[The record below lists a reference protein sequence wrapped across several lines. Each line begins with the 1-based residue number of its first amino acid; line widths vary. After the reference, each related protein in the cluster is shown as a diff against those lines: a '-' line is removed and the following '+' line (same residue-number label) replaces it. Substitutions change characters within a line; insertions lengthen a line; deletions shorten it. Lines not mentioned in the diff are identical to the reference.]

1 MSSHAWL
8 DSLSEDWPSQ
18 PNSFRASYNPSQPG
32 TAPSSAKSSGTKIPR
47 PRSHTG
53 PERKFV
59 ETPSRTISTVLNE
72 RSPNDVN
79 IPSISARRTPSKLS
93 QPSYRG
99 HRPSKS
105 YSELSPA
112 GSVVRD
118 LGSLGSVVHN
128 TIHHKSGSSPG
139 KDKGNTPEWRRRLLY
154 GNLAYGEQRDLFTS
168 AANGLEDIFKQ
179 PVQSKPFVAQS
190 GGGQVRIPHNDM
202 MLSSS
207 PPAPVR
213 SQQPLHDDVFSD
225 DSFEQ
230 ISPPPRQSKG
240 RSIKYKL
247 NDGGDADISQNSDMS
262 SPAWSIPEDKVTT
275 ASSQLS
281 PRSKAPGLPDTQLR
295 IPSNLSA
302 ARHEDFS
309 PILIAKH
316 SSEDGK
322 IDFAPVS
329 LSASELQ
336 DRLEKLQNDQAFYH
350 SSEDS
355 GSRSGSKSQA
365 TDGLK
370 PLNSF
375 VNFRRGGRSAD
386 GSSRLYTLTPA
397 LGNTSDMLP
406 EDSLQASTPKQ
417 FPSIRIHDPD
427 IATSRIGTPPVPAA
441 PFPSPEKKAV
451 SAVETDG
458 SPLKLF
464 GQYDTFTNQTLLR
477 RISQFEDPNTS
488 PSQGSLGDRQASAE
502 HMDKP
507 ASRASSNLRR
517 SPQKAAH
524 PPQQPTR
531 SFSQFGAGELDDYA
545 FNDDFTRLS
554 NESGDG
560 SVLHHSVSFSST
572 DKLSPPTAS
581 KIVVGKRRKKP
592 DSTSSTQG
600 RTLSRELAEQA
611 AKFLATSNQHD
622 LAAEYKRHRTSP
634 SKNPTPKR
642 RRTLHQSD
650 IAFGAEDDS
659 LLLSAHGSPQPQRIA
674 GKKRKDARAGDLQQT
689 ANANVIASRQ
699 MLRPRTPTPS
709 QGSSG
714 QRQARLRPDMRFLQD
729 EIAKLPQAY
738 HGNRKPSIK
747 TEDFLN
753 EAHRIM
759 AAIRGKNG
767 LQSGL
772 ASLEESDEEHMR
784 SPDNYFGDEASV
796 QDSTQERLSRP
807 PSRDGKPLPRM
818 ALRQEDP
825 QVVNH
830 LKKYKEHSDIDDIIA
845 SSLRSLGVPNE
856 DIRAVQALERSSNSS
871 RSEISQA
878 EVPDISGLV
887 SDPPNIRISENRLR
901 YEHSTAAEQAERFRD
916 RFPSNGSGSES
927 GFSTV
932 RTGSSRGSDTRRTI
946 APESVSHLIPDQVG
960 SMRLDKER
968 NVWVKANK
976 APTRTRRKDTLMSE
990 NSEDDVFADIPDLT
1004 VDVSRERQNLRLRLA
1019 QQSAAAARAAEVE
1032 SQLKPEHGGTLKSI
1046 LVNNSGDKQGKEDSR
1061 SPSRLMKQ
1069 FVEADDEDV
1078 EKEITILDYG
1088 LDEVSPK
1095 RRAQV
1100 GFSSPVSIVI
1110 QDMPVVDGSEEQEAN
1125 TVEPVVLQLPRPPK
1139 RQGPRNMSSQS
1150 SNKLSIPRSRSASGA
1165 PSRHLSVKG
1174 QTFVPR
1180 PVSVIEEKDEDSRH
1194 GGKAKVDKGLSIL
1207 GDQSIAERSPSRPG
1221 TRKTSLNIVVSTTPR
1236 PKPQPRPE
1244 NAEIIGHYVGN
1255 MSLSS
1260 LPDFTAHQERSYA
1273 LEVSYVLGDHNLV
1286 TGDGSQIHMSQ
1297 AVRNL
1302 VDKIAE
1308 VEAFEPFWEDMKEI
1322 ELRNKKLGSL
1332 HMLDRFC
1339 GRLVRLDAA
1348 QNAIRALDGIPPT
1361 VRELTISRNL
1371 LSDLT
1376 SWDRLANL
1384 QYVDISNNEIRSLSS
1399 FRSLV
1404 HLRDLVADNTG
1415 LTNLD
1420 GINYHETLLTVCARG
1435 NAIQEL
1441 DFEGTC
1447 LQRLTTLD
1455 LEGNKIR
1462 RLENLHELSSLSHL
1476 CLKGNRLVEFAPSD
1490 PLPLKHLLISD
1501 NKLKSLDLTAM
1512 PRLRVVCADRNRL
1525 TTVNGLRRTR
1535 HLDSLSLR
1543 EQGDAKPFDMN
1554 MLAEAYEVR
1563 KLFLSGNRVG
1573 TFAPLRAFLNLQVL
1587 DLANCGLQRL
1597 PDDLGQ
1603 KMPNLRVLN
1612 LNFNG
1617 LSDVSGLLGI
1627 TRLKR
1632 LHLAG
1637 NRFAEFKVLARV
1649 LAVFDWLAEVDLR
1662 GTPLTHGFYPSMHVA
1677 VREEKD
1683 ETQST
1688 VDPFRLPDADPA
1700 RDAKFCG
1707 LLDMD
1712 TRIERRTYERKFVRA
1727 CKQLQMLDGLLVN
1740 KRVRHVKDVVW
1751 KAMVERG
1758 LLLRPDGSPFDLSNV
1773 TLESDGLSSFI
1784 TEMDEGDKSP
1794 SKGSRAPKTRAKN
1807 PEESARWEAEDSFA

>member
-18 PNSFRASYNPSQPG
+18 PNSLRVPQNPSQPG
-32 TAPSSAKSSGTKIPR
+32 SSPASAKSMIPR

-59 ETPSRTISTVLNE
+59 DTPTRNSSAVLNE

-79 IPSISARRTPSKLS
+79 IPPVSTRRTPSKLA

-105 YSELSPA
+105 YSGISPA

-118 LGSLGSVVHN
+118 VGSMGSVVHN
-128 TIHHKSGSSPG
+128 TIYKSSSSPG
-139 KDKGNTPEWRRRLLY
+139 KDAGNTPEWRRRLLQ
-154 GNLAYGEQRDLFTS
+154 GDLAYGEQRDLFTS
-168 AANGLEDIFKQ
+168 AANGLENIFKE
-179 PVQSKPFVAQS
+179 PTPTKPSVAQA
-190 GGGQVRIPHNDM
+190 GGGYDQAPRNEIPM
-202 MLSSS
+202 PSS
-207 PPAPVR
+207 PPVPIR
-213 SQQPLHDDVFSD
+213 PQKSSNDDVFSD
-225 DSFEQ
+225 DSYEE
-230 ISPPPRQSKG
+230 ISPPPPPHQSKG
-240 RSIKYKL
+240 RTMKYKL
-247 NDGGDADISQNSDMS
+247 NDVGDADVSQNSDMS

-281 PRSKAPGLPDTQLR
+281 PRSKATGGADNKLR

-322 IDFAPVS
+322 IDFAPVR

-336 DRLEKLQNDQAFYH
+336 ERLEKLQNDKAFYH

-355 GSRSGSKSQA
+355 GSRPGSNSQA

-375 VNFRRGGRSAD
+375 VNFHRGGRSAD
-386 GSSRLYTLTPA
+386 SSSRLYTLTPA

-406 EDSLQASTPKQ
+406 EDSLQASTPKA
-417 FPSIRIHDPD
+417 FPSIRIHNPENG
-427 IATSRIGTPPVPAA
+427 APRARTPPVPAA
-441 PFPSPEKKAV
+441 PFPSPEKKLAQTG
-451 SAVETDG
+451 ETDA

-507 ASRASSNLRR
+507 TSRAPPNLKR
-517 SPQKAAH
+517 SPQKVAI
-524 PPQQPTR
+524 PSQKPTR
-531 SFSQFGAGELDDYA
+531 SFSKFGAGDLDDYA
-545 FNDDFTRLS
+545 FNDDFTRVS
-554 NESGDG
+554 NESDDG
-560 SVLHHSVSFSST
+560 SVVHHSVSLSSP
-572 DKLSPPTAS
+572 DKPSPPPAS

-592 DSTSSTQG
+592 DSASSTQG
-600 RTLSRELAEQA
+600 RTLSREIADQA
-611 AKFLATSNQHD
+611 AKFLATSNPHD

-659 LLLSAHGSPQPQRIA
+659 LMLSAHGSPQPQLIA

-689 ANANVIASRQ
+689 ANANVLASRQ

-709 QGSSG
+709 QGSSA
-714 QRQARLRPDMRFLQD
+714 QRQDRLRPEMRFLQD
-729 EIAKLPQAY
+729 EIAKLPQPFY
-738 HGNRKPSIK
+738 GNRKPSIK

-772 ASLEESDEEHMR
+772 ASLEESDEDHLR
-784 SPDNYFGDEASV
+784 PADDYFGDEASL
-796 QDSTQERLSRP
+796 QDSTVERLSRP
-807 PSRDGKPLPRM
+807 PSRDGKPVPRM
-818 ALRQEDP
+818 AQRQEDP
-825 QVVNH
+825 KVVNH
-830 LKKYKEHSDIDDIIA
+830 LKKYQEHSDMDDIIA
-845 SSLRSLGVPNE
+845 SSLRSLGVSKE
-856 DIRAVQALERSSNSS
+856 DIEAVQALERNSNSS
-871 RSEISQA
+871 RSEQS
-878 EVPDISGLV
+878 DIGIFHNSGLF

-916 RFPSNGSGSES
+916 RFPSNGSGSDS
-927 GFSTV
+927 GVSTF

-968 NVWVKANK
+968 NIWVKAT
-976 APTRTRRKDTLMSE
+976 PPRRMERRDTLMSE
-990 NSEDDVFADIPDLT
+990 HSEDDVFADIPDLT
-1004 VDVSRERQNLRLRLA
+1004 VDVSKELQNLRHRLA
-1019 QQSAAAARAAEVE
+1019 QQSAAAARAAELE
-1032 SQLKPEHGGTLKSI
+1032 SRVKSEQGGTLKSI
-1046 LVNNSGDKQGKEDSR
+1046 LINNIGDRQGKEDSR

-1069 FVEADDEDV
+1069 FAESDDEDV
-1078 EKEITILDYG
+1078 EKEITIHDDR
-1088 LDEVSPK
+1088 LDESSPK
-1095 RRAQV
+1095 RRTQV
-1100 GFSSPVSIVI
+1100 NFSSPVSIVI
-1110 QDMPVVDGSEEQEAN
+1110 QDVPVIGGSEEHDAS
-1125 TVEPVVLQLPRPPK
+1125 TVEPIMLHLPKP
-1139 RQGPRNMSSQS
+1139 RQPQGSRNVSSQS
-1150 SNKLSIPRSRSASGA
+1150 NHGLSIPRSRNTSGA
-1165 PSRHLSVKG
+1165 PARQISVQG
-1174 QTFVPR
+1174 QPFVPR
-1180 PVSVIEEKDEDSRH
+1180 PVSIIEEQDEDSRD
-1194 GGKAKVDKGLSIL
+1194 GKTKFGKGLSIL
-1207 GDQSIAERSPSRPG
+1207 GDQSIAGRSASGSR
-1221 TRKTSLNIVVSTTPR
+1221 TRQTSLNIVLSATPR

-1255 MSLSS
+1255 MSLSP

-1286 TGDGSQIHMSQ
+1286 TGDGSQSHMSQ

-1322 ELRNKKLGSL
+1322 ELRDKKLGSL

-1339 GRLVRLDAA
+1339 TRLVRLNAA
-1348 QNAIRALDGIPPT
+1348 QNSIRALDGIPTT

-1384 QYVDISNNEIRSLSS
+1384 QYVDISNNEIKSLSS

-1415 LTNLD
+1415 LTSLD
-1420 GINYHETLLTVCARG
+1420 GINYHETLLTVSARG

-1447 LQRLTTLD
+1447 LQRLTNLD

-1462 RLENLHELSSLSHL
+1462 KIENLHELSSLSHL
-1476 CLKGNRLVEFAPSD
+1476 CLKGNRLVEFAPSER
-1490 PLPLKHLLISD
+1490 LALKHLVISD
-1501 NKLKSLDLTAM
+1501 NKLKRLDLTAM
-1512 PRLRVVCADRNRL
+1512 PGLHLVCADRNRL
-1525 TTVNGLRRTR
+1525 TTVNGLRRTK

-1543 EQGDAKPFDMN
+1543 EQGGSKPVDVS

-1573 TFAPLRAFLNLQVL
+1573 TFMPSRAFLNLQTL

-1597 PDDLGQ
+1597 SDDLGAM
-1603 KMPNLRVLN
+1603 MPNLRVLN

-1617 LSDVSGLLGI
+1617 LSDVSGLVGI
-1627 TRLKR
+1627 SRLKR

-1637 NRFAEFKVLARV
+1637 NRFAEIKVLSRV
-1649 LAVFDWLAEVDLR
+1649 IAGFGWLTELDLR
-1662 GTPLTHGFYPSMHVA
+1662 GTPLTHGFYPSMHVV
-1677 VREEKD
+1677 VRKEKD
-1683 ETQST
+1683 ETQPT
-1688 VDPFRLPDADPA
+1688 IGPFTLPDADPA

-1712 TRIERRTYERKFVRA
+1712 TRIERRTYERKFVRV
-1727 CKQLQMLDGLLVN
+1727 CKQIQMLDGLLVN

-1773 TLESDGLSSFI
+1773 TLEDDGLSSFM
-1784 TEMDEGDKSP
+1784 TEMDDEDRTP
-1794 SKGSRAPKTRAKN
+1794 SKSSKSSKRRVKN
-1807 PEESARWEAEDSFA
+1807 ADESARWEAEDSFA

>member
-1 MSSHAWL
+1 MSSYAWL

-18 PNSFRASYNPSQPG
+18 PNSLRAPHKSPQPG
-32 TAPSSAKSSGTKIPR
+32 TDPASAKSSATKIPR

-59 ETPSRTISTVLNE
+59 DTPTRNSSVVLNE

-79 IPSISARRTPSKLS
+79 IPPVSTRRTPSKLS

-99 HRPSKS
+99 HRASKS
-105 YSELSPA
+105 YSDLSPA
-112 GSVVRD
+112 GSIVRNI
-118 LGSLGSVVHN
+118 GSMGSVVHN
-128 TIHHKSGSSPG
+128 TIHRNSSSSPG
-139 KDKGNTPEWRRRLLY
+139 KDQGNTPEWRRRLLQ
-154 GNLAYGEQRDLFTS
+154 GDLPYGEQRDLFTS
-168 AANGLEDIFKQ
+168 AANGLEDIFK
-179 PVQSKPFVAQS
+179 PVQNKPSVTQS
-190 GGGQVRIPHNDM
+190 AGGHDEISRNEMALP
-202 MLSSS
+202 SS
-207 PPAPVR
+207 PPIPVR
-213 SQQPLHDDVFSD
+213 SQPSSNDDVFSD

-230 ISPPPRQSKG
+230 VSPPPRQSKG
-240 RSIKYKL
+240 RPMKYKL
-247 NDGGDADISQNSDMS
+247 NDVGDADISQNSDMS
-262 SPAWSIPEDKVTT
+262 SPAWSLPEDKLTT

-281 PRSKAPGLPDTQLR
+281 PRSKATGLAENQLR

-336 DRLEKLQNDQAFYH
+336 ERLEKLQNDKAFYH

-355 GSRSGSKSQA
+355 GSRPGSNSQD
-365 TDGLK
+365 TNGLK

-406 EDSLQASTPKQ
+406 EDSLQASTPKA
-417 FPSIRIHDPD
+417 FPSIRVHNPD
-427 IATSRIGTPPVPAA
+427 TGAPRGRIPLLPAA
-441 PFPSPEKKAV
+441 PFPSPEKN
-451 SAVETDG
+451 TDQAG
-458 SPLKLF
+458 DTDASPLKLF

-502 HMDKP
+502 HMGKP
-507 ASRASSNLRR
+507 ASRAPSNLKR
-517 SPQKAAH
+517 SPQKVAV
-524 PPQQPTR
+524 PTQQPTR

-545 FNDDFTRLS
+545 FNDNFTRVS
-554 NESGDG
+554 NESDEG
-560 SVLHHSVSFSST
+560 SVLHHSVSLSSP
-572 DKLSPPTAS
+572 DKPSPPPAS

-600 RTLSRELAEQA
+600 RTLSREIAEQA
-611 AKFLATSNQHD
+611 AKFLAASNQHD

-634 SKNPTPKR
+634 TKNPTPKR

-659 LLLSAHGSPQPQRIA
+659 LLLSAHGSPQPQLIA
-674 GKKRKDARAGDLQQT
+674 GKKRKDARAGDLQQN
-689 ANANVIASRQ
+689 ANANVLASRQ
-699 MLRPRTPTPS
+699 MLPPRPRTPTPS
-709 QGSSG
+709 QGSSIH
-714 QRQARLRPDMRFLQD
+714 RQDRLRPEMRFLQD
-729 EIAKLPQAY
+729 EIAKLPQPIY
-738 HGNRKPSIK
+738 GNRKPSIK

-753 EAHRIM
+753 EAQRIM
-759 AAIRGKNG
+759 TAIRGKNG
-767 LQSGL
+767 TQSGL
-772 ASLEESDEEHMR
+772 ASLEESDEDHLR
-784 SPDNYFGDEASV
+784 PGDDFFGDEASLP
-796 QDSTQERLSRP
+796 DSTQERLSRP
-807 PSRDGKPLPRM
+807 PSRDGKPVPR
-818 ALRQEDP
+818 AAQRQEDP
-825 QVVNH
+825 KLVNH
-830 LKKYKEHSDIDDIIA
+830 LKKYQEHSDMDDILA
-845 SSLRSLGVPNE
+845 SSLRSLGVSKE
-856 DIRAVQALERSSNSS
+856 DIEAVQALERQSISS
-871 RSEISQA
+871 RSDSS
-878 EVPDISGLV
+878 EVGLF
-887 SDPPNIRISENRLR
+887 SDPPNIRISQNHLR
-901 YEHSTAAEQAERFRD
+901 YENSTAAEQAERFRD
-916 RFPSNGSGSES
+916 LFPSNGSGSES
-927 GFSTV
+927 GISTV

-968 NVWVKANK
+968 NIWVKAT
-976 APTRTRRKDTLMSE
+976 PPRRIERKDTLMSE
-990 NSEDDVFADIPDLT
+990 HSEDDVFADIPDLT
-1004 VDVSRERQNLRLRLA
+1004 VDVSKELQNLRLRLA
-1019 QQSAAAARAAEVE
+1019 QQSAAAARAAEFE
-1032 SQLKPEHGGTLKSI
+1032 SKIKSEQGGTLKSI
-1046 LVNNSGDKQGKEDSR
+1046 LINNLGDRQGKEDSR
-1061 SPSRLMKQ
+1061 SPSRWMKQ
-1069 FVEADDEDV
+1069 FAEADDEDV
-1078 EKEITILDYG
+1078 EKEITIHDDR
-1088 LDEVSPK
+1088 LDESSPK
-1095 RRAQV
+1095 RRTQV
-1100 GFSSPVSIVI
+1100 NFSSPVSIVI
-1110 QDMPVVDGSEEQEAN
+1110 QDMPPVSKSEKQEASA
-1125 TVEPVVLQLPRPPK
+1125 VEPVMLHLPKPRK
-1139 RQGPRNMSSQS
+1139 HQGTRNMSQS
-1150 SNKLSIPRSRSASGA
+1150 SHGLSVPRSRTASGA
-1165 PSRHLSVKG
+1165 LQRHISVQG
-1174 QTFVPR
+1174 QPFVPR
-1180 PVSVIEEKDEDSRH
+1180 PVSIIEEQDEDSRDM
-1194 GGKAKVDKGLSIL
+1194 KAKFGKGLSIM
-1207 GDQSIAERSPSRPG
+1207 GDQSIAGRSPSKPG
-1221 TRKTSLNIVVSTTPR
+1221 TRQTSLNIVVSTTPR

-1255 MSLSS
+1255 MSLSP

-1286 TGDGSQIHMSQ
+1286 TGDGSQTHMSQ

-1322 ELRNKKLGSL
+1322 ELRDKKLGSL

-1339 GRLVRLDAA
+1339 SRLVRLNAA
-1348 QNAIRALDGIPPT
+1348 QNSIRALDGIPTT

-1384 QYVDISNNEIRSLSS
+1384 QYVDISNNEIKSLSS

-1420 GINYHETLLTVCARG
+1420 GIKYHETLLTVSARG

-1447 LQRLTTLD
+1447 LQRLTNLD

-1462 RLENLHELSSLSHL
+1462 KVENLHELSSLSHL
-1476 CLKGNRLVEFAPSD
+1476 CLKGNLLVEFAPSE
-1490 PLPLKHLLISD
+1490 PLALKHLVISD
-1501 NKLKSLDLTAM
+1501 NKLKRLDLTEM
-1512 PRLRVVCADRNRL
+1512 PRLHMVCADRNRL
-1525 TTVNGLRRTR
+1525 RTITGLRRTR
-1535 HLDSLSLR
+1535 RLDSLSLR
-1543 EQGDAKPFDMN
+1543 EQGGSKPFDLN

-1573 TFAPLRAFLNLQVL
+1573 TFAPSRAFLNLQIL

-1603 KMPNLRVLN
+1603 MMPNLRVLN

-1617 LSDVSGLLGI
+1617 LSDVSGLMGI
-1627 TRLKR
+1627 SRLKR
-1632 LHLAG
+1632 LHVAG
-1637 NRFAEFKVLARV
+1637 NRFSDYKILAKVLATF
-1649 LAVFDWLAEVDLR
+1649 AWLTELDLR
-1662 GTPLTHGFYPSMHVA
+1662 GTPITHGFYPSMHVV
-1677 VREEKD
+1677 VRKEED
-1683 ETQST
+1683 DTQPT
-1688 VDPFRLPDADPA
+1688 IGPFTLPDADPV

-1727 CKQLQMLDGLLVN
+1727 CKQIQMLDGLLVN

-1773 TLESDGLSSFI
+1773 TLEDDGLSSFA
-1784 TEMDEGDKSP
+1784 TELDDDDKSP
-1794 SKGSRAPKTRAKN
+1794 SKSSRSPKKRVKN
-1807 PEESARWEAEDSFA
+1807 LDESARWEAEDSFA

>member
-1 MSSHAWL
+1 M
-8 DSLSEDWPSQ
+8 Q
-18 PNSFRASYNPSQPG
+18 G
-32 TAPSSAKSSGTKIPR
+32 
-47 PRSHTG
+47 
-53 PERKFV
+53 
-59 ETPSRTISTVLNE
+59 
-72 RSPNDVN
+72 
-79 IPSISARRTPSKLS
+79 
-93 QPSYRG
+93 
-99 HRPSKS
+99 
-105 YSELSPA
+105 
-112 GSVVRD
+112 D
-118 LGSLGSVVHN
+118 L
-128 TIHHKSGSSPG
+128 P
-139 KDKGNTPEWRRRLLY
+139 
-154 GNLAYGEQRDLFTS
+154 YGEQRDLFTS
-168 AANGLEDIFKQ
+168 AANGLEDIFKPAPNQ
-179 PVQSKPFVAQS
+179 PSVNQS
-190 GGGQVRIPHNDM
+190 GVSHDEIPRNEM
-202 MLSSS
+202 ALPSS
-207 PPAPVR
+207 PPVPVR
-213 SQQPLHDDVFSD
+213 SQQPSNDDVFSD

-240 RSIKYKL
+240 RTMKYKL
-247 NDGGDADISQNSDMS
+247 NDVGDADISQNSDMS
-262 SPAWSIPEDKVTT
+262 SPAWSLPEDKVTT

-281 PRSKAPGLPDTQLR
+281 PRSKATGLVDNKLR

-336 DRLEKLQNDQAFYH
+336 ERLEKLQNDKAFYH

-355 GSRSGSKSQA
+355 GSRPGSGSQA
-365 TDGLK
+365 TNGLK
-370 PLNSF
+370 SLNSF

-406 EDSLQASTPKQ
+406 EDSLQASTPKA
-417 FPSIRIHDPD
+417 FPSIRIHDPEFG
-427 IATSRIGTPPVPAA
+427 ASRVRTPPVPVA
-441 PFPSPEKKAV
+441 PFPSPEKQAAQ
-451 SAVETDG
+451 SEDTDA

-502 HMDKP
+502 HIGKP
-507 ASRASSNLRR
+507 ASRAPSNLKR
-517 SPQKAAH
+517 SPQKVAM

-531 SFSQFGAGELDDYA
+531 SFSQFGAGDLDDYA
-545 FNDDFTRLS
+545 FNDDFTRVS
-554 NESGDG
+554 NDSDEG
-560 SVLHHSVSFSST
+560 SVLHHSVSLSSP
-572 DKLSPPTAS
+572 DKPSSPQIG

-600 RTLSRELAEQA
+600 RTLSREFAEQA
-611 AKFLATSNQHD
+611 AKFLATPNQHD

-634 SKNPTPKR
+634 TKNPTPKR

-659 LLLSAHGSPQPQRIA
+659 LLLSAHGSPQPQLIA
-674 GKKRKDARAGDLQQT
+674 GKKRKDARAGNLQQT
-689 ANANVIASRQ
+689 ANANVLASHQ
-699 MLRPRTPTPS
+699 MPRPRTPTPS
-709 QGSSG
+709 QGSSAH
-714 QRQARLRPDMRFLQD
+714 RQDRLRPEMRFLRD
-729 EIAKLPQAY
+729 EIAKLPQPY
-738 HGNRKPSIK
+738 YGDRKPSIK

-759 AAIRGKNG
+759 AAIRGKTG

-772 ASLEESDEEHMR
+772 ASLEESDEDHLR
-784 SPDNYFGDEASV
+784 PADDYFGDEVSLP
-796 QDSTQERLSRP
+796 DSTQERLSRP
-807 PSRDGKPLPRM
+807 PSRDGKPVPRM
-818 ALRQEDP
+818 AQRQEDP
-825 QVVNH
+825 KVVNH
-830 LKKYKEHSDIDDIIA
+830 LKKYQEHSDMDDIIA
-845 SSLRSLGVPNE
+845 SSLRSLGVSKE
-856 DIRAVQALERSSNSS
+856 DIEAVQALERNSNSS
-871 RSEISQA
+871 RSEPS
-878 EVPDISGLV
+878 EVGIFHNSGLF

-927 GFSTV
+927 ISTV

-968 NVWVKANK
+968 NIWVKAT
-976 APTRTRRKDTLMSE
+976 APRRMERRDTLMSE
-990 NSEDDVFADIPDLT
+990 HSEDDVFADIPDLT
-1004 VDVSRERQNLRLRLA
+1004 VDVSKELQNLRLRLA
-1019 QQSAAAARAAEVE
+1019 QQSAAAARAAEFE
-1032 SQLKPEHGGTLKSI
+1032 SRAKSEQGGTLRSI
-1046 LVNNSGDKQGKEDSR
+1046 LINNSGDRQGKEDSR

-1069 FVEADDEDV
+1069 FAEADDEDV
-1078 EKEITILDYG
+1078 EKEITIHDDR
-1088 LDEVSPK
+1088 LDESSPK
-1095 RRAQV
+1095 RRTQV
-1100 GFSSPVSIVI
+1100 NFSSPVSIVI
-1110 QDMPVVDGSEEQEAN
+1110 QDMPPVRGSNEQEVSP
-1125 TVEPVVLQLPRPPK
+1125 VEPITLHLPKPRIH
-1139 RQGPRNMSSQS
+1139 QGPRNVSSQS
-1150 SNKLSIPRSRSASGA
+1150 NHGLSVPRSRTASGA
-1165 PSRHLSVKG
+1165 LARHISVQG
-1174 QTFVPR
+1174 QPFVPR
-1180 PVSVIEEKDEDSRH
+1180 PVSIIEEQDEDSRDVKTKF
-1194 GGKAKVDKGLSIL
+1194 GKGLNIL
-1207 GDQSIAERSPSRPG
+1207 SDQSMAGRSPSKPG
-1221 TRKTSLNIVVSTTPR
+1221 TRQTSLNIVVSTTPR

-1255 MSLSS
+1255 MSLSP

-1286 TGDGSQIHMSQ
+1286 TGDGSQTHMSQ

-1339 GRLVRLDAA
+1339 SRLVRLNAA
-1348 QNAIRALDGIPPT
+1348 QNSIRALDGIPTT

-1384 QYVDISNNEIRSLSS
+1384 QYVDISNNEIKSLSS

-1415 LTNLD
+1415 LIDLD
-1420 GINYHETLLTVCARG
+1420 GIKYHETLLTVSARG

-1447 LQRLTTLD
+1447 LQRLTNLD

-1462 RLENLHELSSLSHL
+1462 KVENLHELSSLSHL
-1476 CLKGNRLVEFAPSD
+1476 CLKGNRLVEFAPSE
-1490 PLPLKHLLISD
+1490 PLALKHLVVSD
-1501 NKLKSLDLTAM
+1501 NKLKRLDLTAM
-1512 PRLRVVCADRNRL
+1512 PRLHIVCADRNRL
-1525 TTVNGLRRTR
+1525 TNITGLRRTR

-1543 EQGDAKPFDMN
+1543 EQGGSKPFDMS

-1573 TFAPLRAFLNLQVL
+1573 TFTPSRAFLNLQVL

-1603 KMPNLRVLN
+1603 MMPNLRVLN

-1617 LSDVSGLLGI
+1617 LSDISGLMGI
-1627 TRLKR
+1627 SRLKR

-1637 NRFAEFKVLARV
+1637 NRFAEHKILARV
-1649 LAVFDWLAEVDLR
+1649 LATFAWLTELDLR
-1662 GTPLTHGFYPSMHVA
+1662 GTPLTHGFYPSMHVV
-1677 VREEKD
+1677 VRKEED
-1683 ETQST
+1683 DTQPT
-1688 VDPFRLPDADPA
+1688 IGPFTLPDADPA

-1712 TRIERRTYERKFVRA
+1712 TRIERRTYERKSVRA
-1727 CKQLQMLDGLLVN
+1727 CKQIQMLDGLPVN

-1773 TLESDGLSSFI
+1773 TLEDDGISSFM
-1784 TEMDEGDKSP
+1784 TEMDDDEKSP
-1794 SKGSRAPKTRAKN
+1794 SKKARCSMRRVKAPD
-1807 PEESARWEAEDSFA
+1807 ESARWEAEDSFA